1 MRRIHLIEELCMHK
15 VCFCYHPLLDILKIY
30 LSESKKDGIQY
41 LSTKKFHVIKPNMV
55 RWGKNVFIR
64 WPFFLQNL
72 DVSARLIFRFSFV
85 RKSFL
90 SSFKAVSSPWALVCV
105 QYFCFAGQKL
115 YTVWSS
121 SWRSWTLI
129 ATIYFFYLSWDLRV
143 PCTSRSLILLVYWS
157 CCLLHSCRQCW
168 ISSSSSLHLN
178 QHEIELR
185 AFKFSHFKGKTGY
198 CQIG

>member
-55 RWGKNVFIR
+55 RWGKNVFICL
-64 WPFFLQNL
+64 PFFLQNL

-85 RKSFL
+85 RKSVL

-105 QYFCFAGQKL
+105 QYLCFAGQKIYL
-115 YTVWSS
+115 VWSS
-121 SWRSWTLI
+121 SWWSRTLI
-129 ATIYFFYLSWDLRV
+129 ARSFFL
-143 PCTSRSLILLVYWS
+143 LILRFACALY
-157 CCLLHSCRQCW
+157 L
-168 ISSSSSLHLN
+168 
-178 QHEIELR
+178 
-185 AFKFSHFKGKTGY
+185 
-198 CQIG
+198 